1 MKTLIALPLALGIA
15 LTSSA
20 AAFAANDASGQ
31 QLHRYRA
38 IHHRTVVARAEA
50 PAPATMFPA
59 RAPWPYPFN
68 THETDGLS
76 RNLDDCVKYSCIDS
90 GGG

>member
-1 MKTLIALPLALGIA
+1 MRALIALPLALGIA
-15 LTSSA
+15 LTNPA
-20 AAFAANDASGQ
+20 GAFAANDIPGQ

-50 PAPATMFPA
+50 PAPAPIFPA
-59 RAPWPYPFN
+59 RGPRPYPFN

-76 RNLDDCVKYSCIDS
+76 RNPNDCVKYGCIDA
-90 GGG
+90 GGS

>member
-1 MKTLIALPLALGIA
+1 MRALIALPLALGIA

-31 QLHRYRA
+31 RVHRYRA
-38 IHHRTVVARAEA
+38 IHHRTVVARAEV
-50 PAPATMFPA
+50 PATATIFPA
-59 RAPWPYPFN
+59 RGPYPFN

-76 RNLDDCVKYSCIDS
+76 RNPKDCVKYGCIDA
-90 GGG
+90 GGS

>member
-1 MKTLIALPLALGIA
+1 MKTSIALPLALGIA

-20 AAFAANDASGQ
+20 AALAANDPYE
-31 QLHRYRA
+31 QLHSYRA

-50 PAPATMFPA
+50 PAPATIVPA
-59 RAPWPYPFN
+59 RGPWPYPSN

-76 RNLDDCVKYSCIDS
+76 RNPNDCVKYGCIDS

>member
-1 MKTLIALPLALGIA
+1 MRALIAAPLALGIA
-15 LTSSA
+15 LTSL

-31 QLHRYRA
+31 QLHSYRA
-38 IHHRTVVARAEA
+38 IHHRTAVARAEA
-50 PAPATMFPA
+50 PTPATLFPA
-59 RAPWPYPFN
+59 RGPWPYPLS

-76 RNLDDCVKYSCIDS
+76 RNPNDCVKYGCIDN